1 MRGQG
6 EDNNDIQ
13 DFINPLST
21 LKLQQTVPVVNP
33 FRLNRNELKIDA
45 KASPSKD
52 TSYIGEVPQPDRKR
66 EQDEG
71 SGSGATFGAT

>member
-33 FRLNRNELKIDA
+33 FRLNRNELNIDA
-45 KASPSKD
+45 KASSGKD
-52 TSYIGEVPQPDRKR
+52 TSYIGEVRQPDRKR

-71 SGSGATFGAT
+71 SGATFGAT